1 MCPDTGAPNAHNTR
15 CVPIR
20 GNGADVSALHQL
32 RRSVSVDN
40 PNQALAQVGVGSH
53 LSLSLV
59 EAMPCRGNVRRRAH
73 IVGRIGGFGKFRGIR
88 EGRALPA
95 RLICKPGGLLTW
107 LTGYIYVPGHRICL
121 KIITGG
127 VELIITSHL
136 TQPLKTSNPTLHYQK
151 KHQKNLHIKNIVVT
165 LQTEIINNTQ

>member
-1 MCPDTGAPNAHNTR
+1 MYPDTGAPNAHNTR

-40 PNQALAQVGVGSH
+40 PNQALAQVGVGWGRKPP
-53 LSLSLV
+53 LS
-59 EAMPCRGNVRRRAH
+59 EPRRGDAVLGEFAPEST

-107 LTGYIYVPGHRICL
+107 LTGYIMYPD
-121 KIITGG
+121 TD
-127 VELIITSHL
+127 T
-136 TQPLKTSNPTLHYQK
+136 P
-151 KHQKNLHIKNIVVT
+151 
-165 LQTEIINNTQ
+165 

>member
-1 MCPDTGAPNAHNTR
+1 MYPDTGAPNAHNTR

-95 RLICKPGGLLTW
+95 RLICKPEGLLTW

-136 TQPLKTSNPTLHYQK
+136 TQPLKPQILPSPLPK
-151 KHQKNLHIKNIVVT
+151 KTTKKICILKI
-165 LQTEIINNTQ
+165 LL